1 MTNREGDV
9 SGQETLP
16 AQGSI
21 RVAAATLRAGEVV
34 LGKYEIKSA
43 IGVGGMGQVFRAR
56 HLRLERDVAVK
67 VLPENGS
74 EEHAM
79 RFEREAALMTRVRHP
94 NVVEILDF
102 GFVHGR
108 MPCIVME
115 LVEGEA
121 LSARIERQRA
131 LPWADAVRVILGVL
145 DGLEAVH
152 EAQIIHR
159 DLKPSNVA
167 IAKGTPEVVKL
178 LDFGIARSLMP
189 SEGDRRVTRTGNIV
203 GSLDYMSPEALVND
217 PIDERTDVYSAGMM
231 LFEML
236 TGGFPFRDDAMA
248 AAFRRLSTDPPLPVA
263 PATLEAI
270 PLPIAEIAQSAIARE
285 RKERPSGADDFAR
298 QLREQALK
306 LKKSSGERGADR
318 PQEPQKPT
326 AELQK
331 PSVEPQK
338 PSAEPQKPSAEPPT
352 PPRARI
358 ATPIPTPNPTPPT
371 PPPKR
376 VLKGVVV
383 EAPKP
388 PPVAPPKP
396 PVVHPTAP
404 KIDTRVEHR
413 GGGARRAR
421 AVRRRRAA
429 AARDARA
436 RRRAS
441 MARRARAQRGQGLR
455 AERRR
460 VVRGAVRA
468 QLIGGREALAGAARR
483 ARVALPARK
492 GGRGHDLRPAVRA
505 EVQRRVRQRR
515 RAAGPAAVAAR
526 HARVDPALRGAH
538 GGGGSRLAR
547 TSTGE
552 TSRKPPESWR
562 IRSFPVRGS

>member
-16 AQGSI
+16 AAGSI

-121 LSARIERQRA
+121 LSARIERLRA

-167 IAKGTPEVVKL
+167 IAKGAPEVVKL

-263 PATLEAI
+263 PAMLEAI

-298 QLREQALK
+298 QLREQVLK
-306 LKKSSGERGADR
+306 LKKSSGERVADR
-318 PQEPQKPT
+318 PQEPQKPS
-326 AELQK
+326 AELA
-331 PSVEPQK
+331 PQK
-338 PSAEPQKPSAEPPT
+338 PSAEPAPT
-352 PPRARI
+352 PRARI
-358 ATPIPTPNPTPPT
+358 ATPAPTPAPTPPT

-404 KIDTRVEHR
+404 KIDTASSTAAVGPVE
-413 GGGARRAR
+413 
-421 AVRRRRAA
+421 
-429 AARDARA
+429 
-436 RRRAS
+436 
-441 MARRARAQRGQGLR
+441 RAQFVVVARLPQGMLGLVE
-455 AERRR
+455 ERRWLAELVR
-460 VVRGAVRA
+460 NAGKAYALSADVWCAVLYALNSSAAEKHSLVLLDALESRYPHVKVVGGTIFDPRFELKSNGAFANVA
-468 QLIGGREALAGAARR
+468 ELPDPLPSLLAMLASI
-483 ARVALPARK
+483 
-492 GGRGHDLRPAVRA
+492 
-505 EVQRRVRQRR
+505 QR
-515 RAAGPAAVAAR
+515 
-526 HARVDPALRGAH
+526 
-538 GGGGSRLAR
+538 
-547 TSTGE
+547 
-552 TSRKPPESWR
+552 
-562 IRSFPVRGS
+562 

>member
-338 PSAEPQKPSAEPPT
+338 PSAEPPT

-404 KIDTRVEHR
+404 KIDTASSTVAVGPVE
-413 GGGARRAR
+413 
-421 AVRRRRAA
+421 
-429 AARDARA
+429 
-436 RRRAS
+436 
-441 MARRARAQRGQGLR
+441 RAQFVVVARLPQGMLGLVE
-455 AERRR
+455 ERRWLAELVR
-460 VVRGAVRA
+460 NAGKAYALSADVWCAVLYALNSSAAEKHSLVLLDALESRYPHVKVVGGTIFDPRFELKSNGAFANVA
-468 QLIGGREALAGAARR
+468 ELPDPLPSLLDMLASI
-483 ARVALPARK
+483 
-492 GGRGHDLRPAVRA
+492 
-505 EVQRRVRQRR
+505 QR
-515 RAAGPAAVAAR
+515 
-526 HARVDPALRGAH
+526 
-538 GGGGSRLAR
+538 
-547 TSTGE
+547 
-552 TSRKPPESWR
+552 
-562 IRSFPVRGS
+562 

>member
-16 AQGSI
+16 AAESI
-21 RVAAATLRAGEVV
+21 RVAAATLRTGEVV

-121 LSARIERQRA
+121 LSARIERLRA

-167 IAKGTPEVVKL
+167 IAKGAPEVVKL

-231 LFEML
+231 LFELL

-263 PATLEAI
+263 PASLEAI

-298 QLREQALK
+298 QLREQVLK
-306 LKKSSGERGADR
+306 LKKGTGERAVDK
-318 PQEPQKPT
+318 PHEPQKPT
-326 AELQK
+326 AEPPPVAPPKVEPQK
-331 PSVEPQK
+331 VEPQK
-338 PSAEPQKPSAEPPT
+338 PIAEPAPT
-352 PPRARI
+352 PRPRN
-358 ATPIPTPNPTPPT
+358 ATPAPAPPT

-404 KIDTRVEHR
+404 KIDTASSTGAVGPVE
-413 GGGARRAR
+413 
-421 AVRRRRAA
+421 
-429 AARDARA
+429 
-436 RRRAS
+436 
-441 MARRARAQRGQGLR
+441 RAQFVVVARLPQGMLGLVE
-455 AERRR
+455 ERRWLAELVR
-460 VVRGAVRA
+460 NAGKAYALSADVWCAVLYALNSSAAEKHSLVLLDALESRYPHVKVVGGTIFDPRFELKSNGAFANVA
-468 QLIGGREALAGAARR
+468 ELPDPLPSLLAMLASI
-483 ARVALPARK
+483 
-492 GGRGHDLRPAVRA
+492 
-505 EVQRRVRQRR
+505 QR
-515 RAAGPAAVAAR
+515 
-526 HARVDPALRGAH
+526 
-538 GGGGSRLAR
+538 
-547 TSTGE
+547 
-552 TSRKPPESWR
+552 
-562 IRSFPVRGS
+562 